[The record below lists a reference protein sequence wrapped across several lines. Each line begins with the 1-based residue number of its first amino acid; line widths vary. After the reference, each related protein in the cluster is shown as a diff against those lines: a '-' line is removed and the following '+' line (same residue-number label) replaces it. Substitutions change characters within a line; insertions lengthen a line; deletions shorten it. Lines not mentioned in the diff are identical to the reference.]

1 MTSLEDER
9 KLLIRLQT
17 EVWDSIDNLCMSLKR
32 KEWDIT
38 TDCPGWSVKDCISHL
53 IGIEHRLLG
62 RQVTDHVPKN
72 MKHVNNDLG
81 LRNEIDV
88 DLRRTCSI
96 NTILE
101 EFREVTSERKKI
113 LHRQQDFSEKA
124 ESPIGTGSIA
134 DLLSI
139 RIFDCWVHEQD
150 IRRAIRKPGNL
161 SGNAAAHSFRRIDRT
176 MPYIVGKKSKVGE
189 GKSVEFIRTGYT
201 ANNFVVAVESGRA
214 RVTEGD
220 VSPTVSLSMECEDY
234 LILTCGREHPSNLIN
249 SGRISISGDAHLGQS
264 IVRQMNFMI

>member
-1 MTSLEDER
+1 MISLVEER
-9 KLLIRLQT
+9 ESLIRLQT
-17 EVWDSIDNLCMSLKR
+17 EVWDSIDNLCTSLKR
-32 KEWDIT
+32 KEWDST
-38 TDCPGWSVKDCISHL
+38 TDCPGWSVKDCVSHL

-62 RQVTDHVPKN
+62 RPVPEHVPKN
-72 MKHVNNDLG
+72 TKHVNNDLG

-88 DLRRTCSI
+88 DLRRSCSI
-96 NTILE
+96 NTILD
-101 EFREVTSERKKI
+101 EFREVTSERVKT

-124 ESPIGTGSIA
+124 DSPIGTGSIT

-139 RIFDCWVHEQD
+139 RIFDCWIHEQD

-161 SGNAAAHSFRRIDRT
+161 SGNAATHSFRRIDRT
-176 MPYIVGKKSKVGE
+176 MPYVIGKKSKVEE
-189 GKSVEFIRTGYT
+189 GKSVKFAITGYT

-214 RVTEGD
+214 KVTEGH

-234 LILTCGREHPSNLIN
+234 LILTCGREPPINLID
-249 SGRISISGDAHLGQS
+249 SGRVFIRGDVHLGQS